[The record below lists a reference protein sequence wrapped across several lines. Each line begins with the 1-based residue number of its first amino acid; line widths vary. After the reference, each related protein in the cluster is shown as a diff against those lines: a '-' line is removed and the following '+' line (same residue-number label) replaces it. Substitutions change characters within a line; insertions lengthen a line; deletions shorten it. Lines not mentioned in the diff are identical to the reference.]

1 MATDKGAPD
10 AAAAFAEAAAAFSRD
25 PKVRDARMFGSVGL
39 KVGSKVFA
47 MLVKDQLVVKLPR
60 DRVRT
65 LMEAGVA
72 TAFDPGHGMVMREWV
87 SVPAGQQDWRA
98 LAREAK
104 AFVAAT
110 ARSK

>member
-1 MATDKGAPD
+1 MAVNRGALDP
-10 AAAAFAEAAAAFSRD
+10 AAAFAEVAAAFSRD
-25 PKVRDARMFGSVGL
+25 PQVCDARMFGSVGL

-65 LMEAGVA
+65 LVDAGVA
-72 TAFDPGHGMVMREWV
+72 TTFDPGHGKLMREWV
-87 SVPAGQQDWRA
+87 SVPTGRQDWRS